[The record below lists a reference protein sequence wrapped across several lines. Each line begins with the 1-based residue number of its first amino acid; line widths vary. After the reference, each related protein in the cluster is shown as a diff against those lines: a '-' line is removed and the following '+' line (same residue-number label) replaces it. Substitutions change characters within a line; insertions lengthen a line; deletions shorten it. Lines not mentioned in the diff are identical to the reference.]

1 MIRFL
6 RTFTGACL
14 AAWVATGIGAAQAP
28 ATPEEFARRQFD
40 SGLEFLR
47 TGKTSEALK
56 DFQAVLDGYPNTS
69 VADDAMLAIARYQLD
84 VTHDAAAAQATA
96 ESLVKKYPSSDSVP
110 AAYVVAGQ
118 AIIGRG
124 LAPANVDA
132 ALASFERVPRL
143 FPGSDGVAPALYASG
158 DALRRLGR
166 CPEALERFDQVS
178 MEYPR
183 TLWAS
188 LGRLG
193 AGACLAAT
201 GRPLDGMA
209 AIQRVVN
216 AFPNSPQAQT
226 SRDWNSILYRLY
238 VRPPA
243 QPAWVFA
250 NRTIAG
256 AGGKLRDV
264 TGLAVGPDGTVF
276 IGSKTGIIVVDAK
289 GAAVRTVGN
298 GEARGVAVDEKG
310 RAMLVQKAALQQ
322 EGPPGTPLSLATLT
336 VPSGNGPAKVLGDM
350 SAIAVLST
358 NERLVADRDQ
368 RAVFKFDAA
377 GKFTGP
383 FAAFR
388 AHRVA
393 VGPGDVVALLDR
405 DANTVS
411 LYDRNGKPGVKL
423 ARGAERPVDIAFD
436 SMGHLYV
443 LDKAAVLVFAP
454 DGKLVTT
461 FAVPD
466 TKAPGGFRDASAFAL
481 DDAGRLFVYD
491 ERAERIQ
498 IYQ

>member
-336 VPSGNGPAKVLGDM
+336 VPSGNGPAQ
-350 SAIAVLST
+350 T
-358 NERLVADRDQ
+358 
-368 RAVFKFDAA
+368 
-377 GKFTGP
+377 P
-383 FAAFR
+383 
-388 AHRVA
+388 
-393 VGPGDVVALLDR
+393 
-405 DANTVS
+405 
-411 LYDRNGKPGVKL
+411 
-423 ARGAERPVDIAFD
+423 
-436 SMGHLYV
+436 
-443 LDKAAVLVFAP
+443 AP
-454 DGKLVTT
+454 
-461 FAVPD
+461 A
-466 TKAPGGFRDASAFAL
+466 
-481 DDAGRLFVYD
+481 
-491 ERAERIQ
+491 
-498 IYQ
+498 